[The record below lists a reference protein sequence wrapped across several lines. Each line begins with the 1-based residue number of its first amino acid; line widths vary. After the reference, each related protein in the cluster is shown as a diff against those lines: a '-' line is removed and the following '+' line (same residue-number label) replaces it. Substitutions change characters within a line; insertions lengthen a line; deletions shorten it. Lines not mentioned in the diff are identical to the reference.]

1 MQLFTFVRSLV
12 SSTCYLLSSM
22 TNFLFFINLF
32 VLVLGYQ
39 LVKSPEEIL
48 YKKKCCS
55 IKRSTNGIINFFPG
69 G

>member
-12 SSTCYLLSSM
+12 SSTCYLLSLM

-32 VLVLGYQ
+32 VLVLGYH

-48 YKKKCCS
+48 Y
-55 IKRSTNGIINFFPG
+55 
-69 G
+69 